1 MVLGFHAASSA
12 PSGLVFRRTVGKQVR
27 AAAAEMLEIAHVHA
41 PEVERIAQE
50 WAVELNIVML
60 NNRRGSV
67 GLHSAT
73 CSPRQRS
80 ALLPML

>member
-1 MVLGFHAASSA
+1 
-12 PSGLVFRRTVGKQVR
+12 VGKQVR

-80 ALLPML
+80 ALLPMHRVTAAVIAVRCE